1 MFLIAPIWL
10 ILLILLFTKPVRGL
24 KLIFGLLLGVVI
36 GLGFWMVVIA
46 AYGAGWWSFHAKIS
60 DCRTPCPAH
69 SAARP
74 RLDRDWGREASGKP
88 AGSRGRRWAARGSGS
103 PIEGV
108 AGVLREGGHDADS

>member
-46 AYGAGWWSFHAKIS
+46 AYGAGS
-60 DCRTPCPAH
+60 
-69 SAARP
+69 
-74 RLDRDWGREASGKP
+74 
-88 AGSRGRRWAARGSGS
+88 
-103 PIEGV
+103 
-108 AGVLREGGHDADS
+108 